1 MKGLTTFCLFQIEY
15 LFLNSNLFC
24 FVVITLILKNGK
36 IQYIIYKSGS
46 RYFRYNSLNC
56 RIKNAIFF
64 YSAIYCIFVHS
75 TRKLSIMETLYRAY
89 RTLLNNTS
97 TDFVRYLHDQIEWD
111 SRLIAILGARGIGKT
126 TMLLQHIKQYDNI
139 DETLFVTADDL
150 YFSEHRIF
158 DLAMEFYQH
167 GGKKLYI
174 DEIHKYYGWSREIK
188 NIYDLIPGIQVVY
201 TGSSILD
208 LETGEADLSRRK
220 LEYRM
225 TGLSFREYL
234 NISQGWQLP
243 SYSLEEILAGKVE
256 FPYKEAR
263 PLKLFNDYLS
273 TGYYPF
279 FQDTEYLLRL
289 RSVINQMVESDI
301 PIFADM
307 TVASAVKLKKL
318 LYVLAQSVPFKPN
331 YTKLARDLDISRNV
345 LPDYMSYLEKAGLVN
360 LLREKAQGLK
370 LLEKV
375 EKIYL
380 NNTNLAYALSEQVPD
395 IGSVRETVFLSW
407 MRVVCFVTS
416 SAISDFEIDGRTFEI
431 GGKNKM
437 RQQIKQAADGYVVK
451 DDIEYAFRNMIPLWM
466 FGFIY

>member
-1 MKGLTTFCLFQIEY
+1 
-15 LFLNSNLFC
+15 
-24 FVVITLILKNGK
+24 
-36 IQYIIYKSGS
+36 
-46 RYFRYNSLNC
+46 
-56 RIKNAIFF
+56 
-64 YSAIYCIFVHS
+64 
-75 TRKLSIMETLYRAY
+75 METLFRSF
-89 RTLLNNTS
+89 RTQLEHTS
-97 TDFVRYLHDQIEWD
+97 TEVVRFLHDQIAWD
-111 SRLIAILGARGIGKT
+111 SRLVAILGARGVGKT
-126 TMLLQHIKQYDNI
+126 TLLLQHIKLYDRE
-139 DETLFVTADDL
+139 DEFLYVTADDF
-150 YFSEHRIF
+150 YFTMYRLF
-158 DLAMEFYQH
+158 DMAYQFYNL

-174 DEIHKYYGWSREIK
+174 DEIHKYKDWSREVK
-188 NIYDLIPGIQVVY
+188 NIYDQIPGLQVIY

-208 LETGEADLSRRK
+208 LEKGGADLSRRK
-220 LEYRM
+220 VEYRLP
-225 TGLSFREYL
+225 GLSFREYL

-431 GGKNKM
+431 GGKNKT

>member
-1 MKGLTTFCLFQIEY
+1 MLRQMISNFTKYRLFDMAYQFY
-15 LFLNSNLFC
+15 NL
-24 FVVITLILKNGK
+24 
-36 IQYIIYKSGS
+36 
-46 RYFRYNSLNC
+46 
-56 RIKNAIFF
+56 
-64 YSAIYCIFVHS
+64 
-75 TRKLSIMETLYRAY
+75 
-89 RTLLNNTS
+89 
-97 TDFVRYLHDQIEWD
+97 
-111 SRLIAILGARGIGKT
+111 
-126 TMLLQHIKQYDNI
+126 
-139 DETLFVTADDL
+139 
-150 YFSEHRIF
+150 
-158 DLAMEFYQH
+158 

-174 DEIHKYYGWSREIK
+174 DEIHKYKDWSREVK
-188 NIYDLIPGIQVVY
+188 NIYDQIPGLQVIY

-208 LETGEADLSRRK
+208 LEKGGADLSRRK
-220 LEYRM
+220 VEYRLP
-225 TGLSFREYL
+225 GLSFREYL

-431 GGKNKM
+431 GGKNKT

-451 DDIEYAFRNMIPLWM
+451 DDIE
-466 FGFIY
+466 

>member
-1 MKGLTTFCLFQIEY
+1 
-15 LFLNSNLFC
+15 
-24 FVVITLILKNGK
+24 
-36 IQYIIYKSGS
+36 
-46 RYFRYNSLNC
+46 
-56 RIKNAIFF
+56 
-64 YSAIYCIFVHS
+64 
-75 TRKLSIMETLYRAY
+75 METLFRSF
-89 RTLLNNTS
+89 RTQLEHTS
-97 TDFVRYLHDQIEWD
+97 TEVVRFLHDQIAWD
-111 SRLIAILGARGIGKT
+111 SRLVAILGARGVGKT
-126 TMLLQHIKQYDNI
+126 TLLLQHIKLYDRE
-139 DETLFVTADDL
+139 DESLYVTADDF
-150 YFSEHRIF
+150 YFTKYRLF
-158 DLAMEFYQH
+158 DMAYQVYNL

-174 DEIHKYYGWSREIK
+174 DEIHKYKDWSREVK
-188 NIYDLIPGIQVVY
+188 NIYDQIPGLQVIY

-208 LETGEADLSRRK
+208 LEKGGADLSRRK
-220 LEYRM
+220 VEYRLP
-225 TGLSFREYL
+225 GLSFREYL

-431 GGKNKM
+431 GGKNKT

>member
-1 MKGLTTFCLFQIEY
+1 
-15 LFLNSNLFC
+15 
-24 FVVITLILKNGK
+24 
-36 IQYIIYKSGS
+36 
-46 RYFRYNSLNC
+46 
-56 RIKNAIFF
+56 
-64 YSAIYCIFVHS
+64 
-75 TRKLSIMETLYRAY
+75 METLFRSF
-89 RTLLNNTS
+89 RTQLEHTS
-97 TDFVRYLHDQIEWD
+97 TEVVRFLHDQIAWD
-111 SRLIAILGARGIGKT
+111 SRLVAILGARGVGKT
-126 TMLLQHIKQYDNI
+126 TLLLQHIKLYDRE
-139 DETLFVTADDL
+139 DESLYVTADDF
-150 YFSEHRIF
+150 YFTKYRLL
-158 DLAMEFYQH
+158 DRAYQFYNL

-174 DEIHKYYGWSREIK
+174 DEIHKYKDWSREVK
-188 NIYDLIPGIQVVY
+188 NIYDQIPGLQVIY

-208 LETGEADLSRRK
+208 LEKGGADLSRRK
-220 LEYRM
+220 VEYRLP
-225 TGLSFREYL
+225 GLSFREYL

>member
-1 MKGLTTFCLFQIEY
+1 
-15 LFLNSNLFC
+15 
-24 FVVITLILKNGK
+24 
-36 IQYIIYKSGS
+36 
-46 RYFRYNSLNC
+46 
-56 RIKNAIFF
+56 
-64 YSAIYCIFVHS
+64 
-75 TRKLSIMETLYRAY
+75 METLFRSF
-89 RTLLNNTS
+89 RTQLEHTS
-97 TDFVRYLHDQIEWD
+97 TEVVRFLHDQIAWD
-111 SRLIAILGARGIGKT
+111 SRLVAILGARGVGKT
-126 TMLLQHIKQYDNI
+126 TLLLQHIKLYDRE
-139 DETLFVTADDL
+139 DESLYVTADDF
-150 YFSEHRIF
+150 YFTKYRLF
-158 DLAMEFYQH
+158 DMAYQFYNL

-174 DEIHKYYGWSREIK
+174 DEIHKYKDWSREVK
-188 NIYDLIPGIQVVY
+188 NIYDQIPGLQVIY

-208 LETGEADLSRRK
+208 LEKGGADLSRRK
-220 LEYRM
+220 VEYRLP
-225 TGLSFREYL
+225 GLSFREYL

-273 TGYYPF
+273 TCYYPF

>member
-1 MKGLTTFCLFQIEY
+1 
-15 LFLNSNLFC
+15 
-24 FVVITLILKNGK
+24 
-36 IQYIIYKSGS
+36 
-46 RYFRYNSLNC
+46 
-56 RIKNAIFF
+56 
-64 YSAIYCIFVHS
+64 
-75 TRKLSIMETLYRAY
+75 METLFRSF
-89 RTLLNNTS
+89 RTQLEHTS
-97 TDFVRYLHDQIEWD
+97 TEVVRFLHDQIAWD
-111 SRLIAILGARGIGKT
+111 SRLVAILGARGVGKT
-126 TMLLQHIKQYDNI
+126 TLLLQHIKLYDRE
-139 DETLFVTADDL
+139 DESLYVTADDF
-150 YFSEHRIF
+150 YFPKYRLF
-158 DLAMEFYQH
+158 DMAYQFYNL

-174 DEIHKYYGWSREIK
+174 DEIHKYKDWSREVK
-188 NIYDLIPGIQVVY
+188 NIYDQIPGLQVIY

-208 LETGEADLSRRK
+208 LEKGGADLSRRK
-220 LEYRM
+220 VEYRLP
-225 TGLSFREYL
+225 GLSFREYL

-431 GGKNKM
+431 GGKNKT

>member
-1 MKGLTTFCLFQIEY
+1 
-15 LFLNSNLFC
+15 
-24 FVVITLILKNGK
+24 
-36 IQYIIYKSGS
+36 
-46 RYFRYNSLNC
+46 
-56 RIKNAIFF
+56 
-64 YSAIYCIFVHS
+64 
-75 TRKLSIMETLYRAY
+75 METLFRSF
-89 RTLLNNTS
+89 RTQLEHTS
-97 TDFVRYLHDQIEWD
+97 TEVVRFLHDQIAWD
-111 SRLIAILGARGIGKT
+111 SRLVAILGARGVGKT
-126 TMLLQHIKQYDNI
+126 TLLLQHIKLYDRE
-139 DETLFVTADDL
+139 DESLYVTADDF
-150 YFSEHRIF
+150 YFTKYRLF
-158 DLAMEFYQH
+158 DMAYQFYNL

-174 DEIHKYYGWSREIK
+174 DEIHKYKDWSREVK
-188 NIYDLIPGIQVVY
+188 NIYDQIPGLQVIY

-208 LETGEADLSRRK
+208 LEKGGADLSRRK
-220 LEYRM
+220 
-225 TGLSFREYL
+225 
-234 NISQGWQLP
+234 
-243 SYSLEEILAGKVE
+243 V
-256 FPYKEAR
+256 
-263 PLKLFNDYLS
+263 
-273 TGYYPF
+273 
-279 FQDTEYLLRL
+279 
-289 RSVINQMVESDI
+289 
-301 PIFADM
+301 
-307 TVASAVKLKKL
+307 
-318 LYVLAQSVPFKPN
+318 
-331 YTKLARDLDISRNV
+331 KLARDLDISRNV

>member
-1 MKGLTTFCLFQIEY
+1 
-15 LFLNSNLFC
+15 
-24 FVVITLILKNGK
+24 
-36 IQYIIYKSGS
+36 
-46 RYFRYNSLNC
+46 
-56 RIKNAIFF
+56 
-64 YSAIYCIFVHS
+64 
-75 TRKLSIMETLYRAY
+75 METLFRSF
-89 RTLLNNTS
+89 RTQLEHTS
-97 TDFVRYLHDQIEWD
+97 TEVVRFLHDQIAWD
-111 SRLIAILGARGIGKT
+111 SRLVAILGARGVGKT
-126 TMLLQHIKQYDNI
+126 TLLLQHIKLYDRE
-139 DETLFVTADDL
+139 DESLYVTADDF
-150 YFSEHRIF
+150 YFTKYRLF
-158 DLAMEFYQH
+158 DMANQFYNL

-174 DEIHKYYGWSREIK
+174 DEIHKYKDWSREVK
-188 NIYDLIPGIQVVY
+188 NIYDQIPGLQVIY

-208 LETGEADLSRRK
+208 LEKGGADLSRRK
-220 LEYRM
+220 VEYRLP
-225 TGLSFREYL
+225 GLSFREYL

-431 GGKNKM
+431 GGKNKT

>member
-1 MKGLTTFCLFQIEY
+1 
-15 LFLNSNLFC
+15 
-24 FVVITLILKNGK
+24 
-36 IQYIIYKSGS
+36 
-46 RYFRYNSLNC
+46 
-56 RIKNAIFF
+56 
-64 YSAIYCIFVHS
+64 
-75 TRKLSIMETLYRAY
+75 METLFRSF
-89 RTLLNNTS
+89 RTQLEHTS
-97 TDFVRYLHDQIEWD
+97 TEVVRFLHDQIAWD
-111 SRLIAILGARGIGKT
+111 SRLVAILGARGVGKT
-126 TMLLQHIKQYDNI
+126 TLLLQHIKLYDRE
-139 DETLFVTADDL
+139 DESLYVTADDF
-150 YFSEHRIF
+150 YFTKYRLF
-158 DLAMEFYQH
+158 DMSPHLQKVAYQFYNL

-174 DEIHKYYGWSREIK
+174 DEIHKYKDWSREVK
-188 NIYDLIPGIQVVY
+188 NIYDQIPGLQVIY

-208 LETGEADLSRRK
+208 LEKGGADLSRRK
-220 LEYRM
+220 VEYRLP
-225 TGLSFREYL
+225 GLSFREYL

-431 GGKNKM
+431 GGKNKT

>member
-1 MKGLTTFCLFQIEY
+1 MEQLT
-15 LFLNSNLFC
+15 
-24 FVVITLILKNGK
+24 K
-36 IQYIIYKSGS
+36 IHKKLVKETELSF
-46 RYFRYNSLNC
+46 FRYLYHEIDWGN
-56 RIKNAIFF
+56 RIVGI
-64 YSAIYCIFVHS
+64 
-75 TRKLSIMETLYRAY
+75 
-89 RTLLNNTS
+89 
-97 TDFVRYLHDQIEWD
+97 
-111 SRLIAILGARGIGKT
+111 RGPRGVGKT
-126 TMLLQHIKQYDNI
+126 TLMLQHIKNDLNI
-139 DETLFVTADDL
+139 NDVLYINADDI
-150 YFSEHRIF
+150 YFSEHRIL
-158 DLAMEFYQH
+158 DLAERLVQRGIQYLF
-167 GGKKLYI
+167 I
-174 DEIHKYYGWSREIK
+174 DEIHKYKDWSREMK
-188 NIYDLIPGIQVVY
+188 NIYDQIPGLQVIY

-208 LETGEADLSRRK
+208 LEKGGADLSRRK
-220 LEYRM
+220 VEYRLP
-225 TGLSFREYL
+225 GLSFREYL

-301 PIFADM
+301 PIFAEM

-375 EKIYL
+375 EKMYL

-431 GGKNKM
+431 GGKNKT

>member
-1 MKGLTTFCLFQIEY
+1 
-15 LFLNSNLFC
+15 
-24 FVVITLILKNGK
+24 
-36 IQYIIYKSGS
+36 
-46 RYFRYNSLNC
+46 
-56 RIKNAIFF
+56 
-64 YSAIYCIFVHS
+64 
-75 TRKLSIMETLYRAY
+75 METLFRSF
-89 RTLLNNTS
+89 RTQLEHTS
-97 TDFVRYLHDQIEWD
+97 TEVVRFLHDQIAWD
-111 SRLIAILGARGIGKT
+111 SRLVAILGARGVGKT
-126 TMLLQHIKQYDNI
+126 TLLLQHIKLYDRE
-139 DETLFVTADDL
+139 DESLYVTADDFYL
-150 YFSEHRIF
+150 TKYRLF
-158 DLAMEFYQH
+158 DMAYQFYNL

-174 DEIHKYYGWSREIK
+174 DEIHKYKDWSREVK
-188 NIYDLIPGIQVVY
+188 NIYDQIPGLQVIY

-208 LETGEADLSRRK
+208 LEKGGADLSRRK
-220 LEYRM
+220 VEYRLP
-225 TGLSFREYL
+225 GLSFREYL

>member
-1 MKGLTTFCLFQIEY
+1 MRCRSKYRLFDMAYQFY
-15 LFLNSNLFC
+15 NL
-24 FVVITLILKNGK
+24 
-36 IQYIIYKSGS
+36 
-46 RYFRYNSLNC
+46 
-56 RIKNAIFF
+56 
-64 YSAIYCIFVHS
+64 
-75 TRKLSIMETLYRAY
+75 
-89 RTLLNNTS
+89 
-97 TDFVRYLHDQIEWD
+97 
-111 SRLIAILGARGIGKT
+111 
-126 TMLLQHIKQYDNI
+126 
-139 DETLFVTADDL
+139 
-150 YFSEHRIF
+150 
-158 DLAMEFYQH
+158 

-174 DEIHKYYGWSREIK
+174 DEIHKYKDWSREVK
-188 NIYDLIPGIQVVY
+188 NIYDQIPGLQVIY

-208 LETGEADLSRRK
+208 LEQGGADLSRRK
-220 LEYRM
+220 VEYRLP
-225 TGLSFREYL
+225 GLSFREYL

-289 RSVINQMVESDI
+289 RSVI
-301 PIFADM
+301 
-307 TVASAVKLKKL
+307 
-318 LYVLAQSVPFKPN
+318 
-331 YTKLARDLDISRNV
+331 
-345 LPDYMSYLEKAGLVN
+345 
-360 LLREKAQGLK
+360 
-370 LLEKV
+370 
-375 EKIYL
+375 
-380 NNTNLAYALSEQVPD
+380 

-431 GGKNKM
+431 GGKNKT

>member
-1 MKGLTTFCLFQIEY
+1 
-15 LFLNSNLFC
+15 
-24 FVVITLILKNGK
+24 
-36 IQYIIYKSGS
+36 
-46 RYFRYNSLNC
+46 
-56 RIKNAIFF
+56 
-64 YSAIYCIFVHS
+64 
-75 TRKLSIMETLYRAY
+75 METLFRSF
-89 RTLLNNTS
+89 RTQLEHTS
-97 TDFVRYLHDQIEWD
+97 TEVVRFLHDQIAWD
-111 SRLIAILGARGIGKT
+111 SRLVAILGARGVGKT
-126 TMLLQHIKQYDNI
+126 TLLLQHIKLYDRE
-139 DETLFVTADDL
+139 DESLYVTADA
-150 YFSEHRIF
+150 FVK
-158 DLAMEFYQH
+158 M
-167 GGKKLYI
+167 GGKYLFI
-174 DEIHKYYGWSREIK
+174 DEIHKYKDWSREVK
-188 NIYDLIPGIQVVY
+188 NIYDQIPGLQVIY

-208 LETGEADLSRRK
+208 LEKGGADLSRRK
-220 LEYRM
+220 VEYRLP
-225 TGLSFREYL
+225 GLSFREYL

-431 GGKNKM
+431 GGKNKT

>member
-1 MKGLTTFCLFQIEY
+1 
-15 LFLNSNLFC
+15 
-24 FVVITLILKNGK
+24 
-36 IQYIIYKSGS
+36 
-46 RYFRYNSLNC
+46 
-56 RIKNAIFF
+56 
-64 YSAIYCIFVHS
+64 
-75 TRKLSIMETLYRAY
+75 METLFRSF
-89 RTLLNNTS
+89 RTQLEHTS
-97 TDFVRYLHDQIEWD
+97 TEVVRFLHDQIAWD
-111 SRLIAILGARGIGKT
+111 SRLVAILGARGVGKT
-126 TMLLQHIKQYDNI
+126 TLLLQHIKLYDRE
-139 DETLFVTADDL
+139 DESLYVTADDV
-150 YFSEHRIF
+150 YFTKYRLF
-158 DLAMEFYQH
+158 DMADQFYNL

-174 DEIHKYYGWSREIK
+174 DEIHKYKDWSREVK
-188 NIYDLIPGIQVVY
+188 NIYDQIPGLQVIY

-208 LETGEADLSRRK
+208 LEKGGADLSRRK
-220 LEYRM
+220 VEYRLP
-225 TGLSFREYL
+225 GLSFREYL

-431 GGKNKM
+431 GGKNKT

>member
-1 MKGLTTFCLFQIEY
+1 
-15 LFLNSNLFC
+15 
-24 FVVITLILKNGK
+24 
-36 IQYIIYKSGS
+36 
-46 RYFRYNSLNC
+46 
-56 RIKNAIFF
+56 
-64 YSAIYCIFVHS
+64 
-75 TRKLSIMETLYRAY
+75 METLFRSF
-89 RTLLNNTS
+89 RTQLEHTS
-97 TDFVRYLHDQIEWD
+97 TEVVRFLHDQIAWD
-111 SRLIAILGARGIGKT
+111 SRLVAILGARGVGKT
-126 TMLLQHIKQYDNI
+126 TLLLQHIKLYDRE
-139 DETLFVTADDL
+139 DESLYVTADDC
-150 YFSEHRIF
+150 YFTKYRLF
-158 DLAMEFYQH
+158 DMAYQFYNL

-174 DEIHKYYGWSREIK
+174 DEIHKYKDWSREVK
-188 NIYDLIPGIQVVY
+188 NIYDQIPGLQVIY

-208 LETGEADLSRRK
+208 LEKGGADLSRRK
-220 LEYRM
+220 VEYRLP
-225 TGLSFREYL
+225 GLSFREYL